1 VYNVSSS
8 RRRYY
13 MKTVGID
20 TKVVSSHGDIITY
33 KEHCQRL
40 ATYLEEIKEKAL
52 LLTQRNPELTQYIRS
67 LELFFGEELLI
78 EDKTCFYFVSIGSR
92 YYMDELFPTDESAE
106 WTYSTVI
113 DENGYPKLDY
123 DFLIF
128 TERLCE
134 RLVTDFIMPH
144 LVNNM
149 DFFVSFVKKAILI
162 EMLKWNYISD
172 ERRGA
177 CYELLFQ
184 HIEPDRFWLVVTS
197 KVRVLIGEFKDIER
211 ELVRSP
217 ERYMNSSLLI
227 VDMDK
232 KRQLKAQ
239 QVYSDLF
246 ERFSYRGADVWG
258 YGTFVPSFA
267 LRFREFITVIDPI
280 LNIGIDNAYKLAE
293 LLRNTEGEQDKLIRG
308 LRTMPTGD
316 GKAYEK
322 LVKNIL
328 EFLFNDEFTP
338 FKVKDQIETDN
349 KKRIRDFIIDNRNPR
364 SEFWRNLKIL
374 RGVEQILFDT
384 KNYKDPI
391 KYAKITSTLRYLRN
405 KAFGNFIIIISR
417 YGVKDYV
424 ETLEDYT
431 ENGRVI
437 LYLSDVDLIA
447 MINLKTEGKAQR
459 LYLKKNIMIFLIRYK
474 VKGRTGF

>member
-1 VYNVSSS
+1 
-8 RRRYY
+8 
-13 MKTVGID
+13 MKTLGID
-20 TKVVSSHGDIITY
+20 SKVTSSHGDVITY

-67 LELFFGEELLI
+67 LELFFGEELYI
-78 EDKTCFYFVSIGSR
+78 EDTTCLYFVSIGSR
-92 YYMDELFPTDESAE
+92 YYMDEIFPDDESGE

-134 RLVTDFIMPH
+134 RLVADILMPH
-144 LVNNM
+144 LVKNM
-149 DFFVSFVKKAILI
+149 DFFVSFVKEAILI

-172 ERRGA
+172 EKRGA

-184 HIEPDRFWLVVTS
+184 HIEPDRDWLVVTR

-211 ELVRSP
+211 ELGSSP
-217 ERYMNSSLLI
+217 ERYMLSSLLI

-246 ERFSYRGADVWG
+246 ERFSYKGTDVWG
-258 YGTFVPSFA
+258 YGTFVSSFA
-267 LRFREFITVIDPI
+267 LRFRAFIKVIDPI
-280 LNIGIDNAYKLAE
+280 LNIGFDNAYKLAE
-293 LLRNTEGEQDKLIRG
+293 LLRNTEGEHDKLIKG

-349 KKRIRDFIIDNRNPR
+349 KKRKRDFIIDNRNPR
-364 SEFWRNLKIL
+364 SEFWRVLKSR

-384 KNYKDPI
+384 KNYKDPV
-391 KYAKITSTLRYLRN
+391 KYTKITSTLRYLRN

-437 LYLSDVDLIA
+437 LYLSDVDLIT
-447 MINLKTEGKAQR
+447 MINLKTEGESPTSLLEEK
-459 LYLKKNIMIFLIRYK
+459 YYSFLDKI
-474 VKGRTGF
+474 